1 MRMTSS
7 FLGNNLRDPRLIGN
21 VRNKLFFTPNTHVL
35 KGENFQSCL
44 FRRTG
49 TAFLSSA
56 KLAITSKWAPKLT
69 SLPTR
74 LKSYHLHPP
83 VYPFVFIQL
92 CHSHTNVVFQQILNG
107 FYFTHLHTKMNPFLH
122 KNSPQ
127 CHYFYWWLQTIYCAI
142 IKHGL
147 FLRDCEFEH
156 SLPINSLFY
165 HTPLEITKKN
175 NIRSEAHT
183 YTHSCQGAIL

>member
-1 MRMTSS
+1 M
-7 FLGNNLRDPRLIGN
+7 
-21 VRNKLFFTPNTHVL
+21 LFFISHLHVL
-35 KGENFQSCL
+35 KGEKFQFCTLCL
-44 FRRTG
+44 FRQMG

-56 KLAITSKWAPKLT
+56 KLAIASKWAPKLR

-74 LKSYHLHPP
+74 LRSYHLHPP
-83 VYPFVFIQL
+83 TCSFIFIQL
-92 CHSHTNVVFQQILNG
+92 YHSHTKAVFQQILNG

>member
-1 MRMTSS
+1 MRTAIS
-7 FLGNNLRDPRLIGN
+7 FQCQI
-21 VRNKLFFTPNTHVL
+21 TCSL
-35 KGENFQSCL
+35 K
-44 FRRTG
+44 
-49 TAFLSSA
+49 LSSQI
-56 KLAITSKWAPKLT
+56 KILA
-69 SLPTR
+69 TR
-74 LKSYHLHPP
+74 LRTYHLHPP
-83 VYPFVFIQL
+83 IYLFVFIQL
-92 CHSHTNVVFQQILNG
+92 YHSHTNVVSQQILNG

-175 NIRSEAHT
+175 NIRSGAHT

>member
-1 MRMTSS
+1 MFLRVGIFTYVFSRM
-7 FLGNNLRDPRLIGN
+7 
-21 VRNKLFFTPNTHVL
+21 H
-35 KGENFQSCL
+35 
-44 FRRTG
+44 
-49 TAFLSSA
+49 TALLSSS
-56 KLAITSKWAPKLT
+56 KLVTTSRCAPKLR
-69 SLPTR
+69 SLPTDSR
-74 LKSYHLHPP
+74 VFSYIPQLTPSCEDIYT
-83 VYPFVFIQL
+83 VTPFSHKCCISTNIKKVF
-92 CHSHTNVVFQQILNG
+92 T
-107 FYFTHLHTKMNPFLH
+107 FTHLHTKMNPFLH

-142 IKHGL
+142 IKHCF

-175 NIRSEAHT
+175 NIRSEAHI

>member
-1 MRMTSS
+1 M
-7 FLGNNLRDPRLIGN
+7 
-21 VRNKLFFTPNTHVL
+21 
-35 KGENFQSCL
+35 
-44 FRRTG
+44 G
-49 TAFLSSA
+49 TALLSSP
-56 KLAITSKWAPKLT
+56 KLAIVSKCTFKLR
-69 SLPTR
+69 SLLVR
-74 LKSYHLHPP
+74 FKSYHLHPP
-83 VYPFVFIQL
+83 IYSCIQL
-92 CHSHTNVVFQQILNG
+92 YYSHTNAVFQQILNR
-107 FYFTHLHTKMNPFLH
+107 FYFTYLHTKMNPFLH

-183 YTHSCQGAIL
+183 YTHPRQGAIL

>member
-1 MRMTSS
+1 M
-7 FLGNNLRDPRLIGN
+7 FLRARI
-21 VRNKLFFTPNTHVL
+21 FSH
-35 KGENFQSCL
+35 L
-44 FRRTG
+44 FRRIS
-49 TAFLSSA
+49 TAFLCSA
-56 KLAITSKWAPKLT
+56 KLANTSKWALKLR
-69 SLPTR
+69 SLPAR
-74 LKSYHLHPP
+74 LKSYP
-83 VYPFVFIQL
+83 VISPNLPFYIYTVIPF
-92 CHSHTNVVFQQILNG
+92 SHKWCSPTNING